1 MFAMPVTKLKTFL
14 DTEGVAYST
23 IDHAPALT
31 AREAAAATPVARGE
45 FAKTVLVK
53 VDGTLAMAVVPAS
66 RRVDTDKLA
75 RLLSAD
81 RVEIAT
87 EDEFKNVFPGCELG
101 AMPPFGNLYDLEV
114 FVAED
119 LSEDDDIVFNAGTH
133 SQSMRIAY
141 ADYERLVK
149 PILGEFAI
157 KH

>member
-1 MFAMPVTKLKTFL
+1 MAVTKLKTFL
-14 DTEGVAYST
+14 DSKGVAYST

-31 AREAAAATPVARGE
+31 ARETAAATPVARGE

-119 LSEDDDIVFNAGTH
+119 LSEDDEIVFNAGTH
-133 SQSMRIAY
+133 NQSMRIAY

-149 PILGEFAI
+149 PMLGEFAA